1 VRRLSSLSSQKI
13 IVKIHVRNRNKAIPI
28 DQELGDPILSL
39 IRITTKTDLDLVAIS
54 EWVSKVEAL

>member
-1 VRRLSSLSSQKI
+1 MRRLSSLSSQKK
-13 IVKIHVRNRNKAIPI
+13 IVKILVRNRNKAIPI